1 MSRPG
6 KGRMVPSSEED
17 DAATQITGEESRRL
31 NGVNRQLQ
39 PDAAAQRLAA
49 SQSAA
54 IKRKADAMPED
65 ERKRKDA
72 ERNRLNRKK
81 KAAEKA
87 AAAATAR
94 ESAAAEAAAADATA
108 ASSTATM
115 PTLQTF
121 NGWSAQHCG
130 ETIDEDEWN
139 AFDEFCIFSELHS
152 DDCSELPFIELFSDW
167 RSSDEYQRYQM
178 DLQPEQDAF
187 EEPPPLQPS
196 TTLQPS
202 TASQPKCVECRNTK
216 CICAPGAPD
225 DDDPY
230 QNQGAWANDMVG
242 PSGWQDSPCSPQRDI
257 SEDDYWDN
265 LIDQEI
271 ERGGAQGWR

>member
-121 NGWSAQHCG
+121 NGWSAKHCG
-130 ETIDEDEWN
+130 ETIDG
-139 AFDEFCIFSELHS
+139 ARGRARSVTHGSALGRPTPSPIGQGLPALHRHSRVKYPRVSFAERCVPQPQRS
-152 DDCSELPFIELFSDW
+152 DSRQEVE
-167 RSSDEYQRYQM
+167 RSS
-178 DLQPEQDAF
+178 A
-187 EEPPPLQPS
+187 
-196 TTLQPS
+196 
-202 TASQPKCVECRNTK
+202 V
-216 CICAPGAPD
+216 CAVCGVAK
-225 DDDPY
+225 
-230 QNQGAWANDMVG
+230 NHSRVAAGF
-242 PSGWQDSPCSPQRDI
+242 S
-257 SEDDYWDN
+257 
-265 LIDQEI
+265 
-271 ERGGAQGWR
+271 